1 MNIEMIDLVDFF
13 DDKYRNAG
21 SMGLAAV
28 GIITERQMVTRYTEA
43 TENNIKGTGNHFVTE
58 GKIFNEIFGY
68 NPELF
73 LGFGY
78 HPELYKKLDK
88 DHRKALGEMCTI
100 KYMNNATGNYIMIYL
115 PSEQGTITENQLE
128 MIRYIEKNI
137 EEAKRNITRP
147 IQIIVTDRKKSAKE
161 INSMTYSILPF
172 LEERINNDYKQSI
185 PDKNIIAVEEIKNLG
200 HHAI

>member
-1 MNIEMIDLVDFF
+1 MNIEMIDLEEFF
-13 DDKYRNAG
+13 NDKYKNAG

-43 TENNIKGTGNHFVTE
+43 TENNIKGTGFHFVTE

-73 LGFGY
+73 LVFGY

-100 KYMNNATGNYIMIYL
+100 KYMNNATGNYIMIYI
-115 PSEQGTITENQLE
+115 PVEQETITENQLE
-128 MIRYIEKNI
+128 MIKYIGKKV
-137 EEAKRNITRP
+137 EEVKRNLTRP

-161 INSMTYSILPF
+161 INSMTNSILPF

-185 PDKNIIAVEEIKNLG
+185 EDINILGKEIGRTKSL
-200 HHAI
+200 